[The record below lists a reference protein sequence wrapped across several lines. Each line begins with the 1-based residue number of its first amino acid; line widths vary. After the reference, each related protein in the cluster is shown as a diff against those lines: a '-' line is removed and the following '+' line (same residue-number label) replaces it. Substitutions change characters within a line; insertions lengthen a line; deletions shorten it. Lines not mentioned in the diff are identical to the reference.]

1 LSRTRASLHKYR
13 ARPSIVFPRLPR
25 VHLEC
30 YFPLYLLK
38 LSCITSPS
46 LTLLQPTPRFVPS
59 LIAFSVPDHLDAA
72 MKLCGGGDV
81 LEGLDLNELDR
92 NTVDKLHCWHGSTES

>member
-30 YFPLYLLK
+30 YFPLDLLK

-46 LTLLQPTPRFVPS
+46 LTFTPAHTAFRPLFDR
-59 LIAFSVPDHLDAA
+59 FSVPDHLDAA